1 MTFDIQE
8 ILDFLPHRYPFLLI
22 DRIVE
27 FEPAKRLVAIK
38 NVTINE
44 PFFQGHF
51 PGYPIMPGV
60 LVVEAMAQ
68 AGGIIMMAEM
78 PDREKKLV
86 VFTGIERA
94 KFRRPVTPGDQLRI
108 EVDVLSFRTRAG
120 RIEGKAY
127 VDGKLA
133 CQATLT
139 CQVVPRVRERQPA
152 AADPERRAAQRLQRG
167 RRSEHS
173 SQRSHCARSAWFRL
187 PARSA
192 PFAPSAPRW
201 CWARIAP

>member
-1 MTFDIQE
+1 MTFNIQE
-8 ILDFLPHRYPFLLI
+8 IMDFLPHRYPFLMI

-27 FEPAKRLVAIK
+27 FEPTKRLVAIK

-44 PFFQGHF
+44 SFFQGHF

-68 AGGIIMMAEM
+68 AGGIIMMAEL
-78 PDREKKLV
+78 PEREKKLV

-108 EVDVLSFRTRAG
+108 EVQVLAFKLRAG

-133 CQATLT
+133 CQAILT
-139 CQVVPRVRERQPA
+139 CQVVPRGRESHPAGPA
-152 AADPERRAAQRLQRG
+152 AESGAAPEAETA
-167 RRSEHS
+167 E
-173 SQRSHCARSAWFRL
+173 
-187 PARSA
+187 
-192 PFAPSAPRW
+192 
-201 CWARIAP
+201 